1 MEEKLIYVVLLE
13 GSLVGVFDNEADLK
27 KFTNKKGIKKLGV
40 DVEEILLNQPYEPP
54 YKLG

>member
-1 MEEKLIYVVLLE
+1 MEDKLIYVVLLE
-13 GSLVGVFDNEADLK
+13 GSLVGVFDNDSDLK

-40 DVEEILLNQPYEPP
+40 DVEEILINQPYEPP